1 MPSTASCLTRSPS
14 AATNPIFLSH
24 EQQINQLSTC
34 LMLRQEIRP
43 SNGCTEGDNLT
54 RKSMRA
60 EAIIAYMTTLTCP
73 HARSKSSRSSK
84 NAHSNPRSIK
94 DYLARYLIKAEGFLR
109 LSNQPLRSTMCRVW
123 QAWPVS
129 AAQLASEEQTMPLI
143 IMIDL

>member
-1 MPSTASCLTRSPS
+1 MP
-14 AATNPIFLSH
+14 
-24 EQQINQLSTC
+24 
-34 LMLRQEIRP
+34 RQEIRP

-54 RKSMRA
+54 RKSLLA

-73 HARSKSSRSSK
+73 RARSKSSRSSK
-84 NAHSNPRSIK
+84 NAHSNLRSTK
-94 DYLARYLIKAEGFLR
+94 DYLVPYLIKAEGFLR

-129 AAQLASEEQTMPLI
+129 AAQLASEEQTMPSI